1 MPRVSI
7 FDDPVMASI
16 LGGSYLRG
24 ATLYDLASDF
34 GVSHVTVM
42 NVLRKN
48 GFERPVGWRSTR
60 RSEKFKV
67 SIVVYAY
74 AHGVSLSAISR
85 WVGAVPPHV
94 SHHLKPF
101 REASR
106 AHRELLLKLSRVQL
120 EAWAEATDVMGL
132 PYMDALELA
141 IEAGPGATM
150 PVMPRRRTVDALNDP
165 LLFQMML
172 GAHRAGAT
180 IMEVSQDWGVDVRA
194 LRARF
199 QALGEPPRWGIKPRR
214 FKKSLIL
221 YAIAMGAKG
230 SEIAKFLGVPRQ
242 HVHYQTRKRKG
253 EWFDGVDAAILAS
266 LSAKQLD
273 VWANSVDVDMMPPV
287 TALRIALDS
296 PKGRR
301 E

>member
-1 MPRVSI
+1 MPKVRI
-7 FDDPVMASI
+7 FDDPVMVSI

-24 ATLYDLASDF
+24 ATLYELASDF

-48 GFERPVGWRSTR
+48 GFERPAGWKSTR

-67 SIVVYAY
+67 SVVVYAY

-132 PYMDALELA
+132 PYMDALELGV
-141 IEAGPGATM
+141 EAGPGAEM
-150 PVMPRRRTVDALNDP
+150 PVARKLRTVDALNDP

-199 QALGEPPRWGIKPRR
+199 QALGEPTRWGIKPRR
-214 FKKSLIL
+214 FKKSLML
-221 YAIAMGAKG
+221 YAIAMGAKK
-230 SEIAKFLGVPRQ
+230 SEIAKFLGVTRQ
-242 HVHYQTRKRKG
+242 HVHYQTKKRKG
-253 EWFDGVDAAILAS
+253 EGFNALDTATLAS
-266 LSAKQLD
+266 LSTKQLD
-273 VWANSVDVDMMPPV
+273 VWAHHVDVEMIPPV
-287 TALRIALDS
+287 TALKIALDS

-301 E
+301 A